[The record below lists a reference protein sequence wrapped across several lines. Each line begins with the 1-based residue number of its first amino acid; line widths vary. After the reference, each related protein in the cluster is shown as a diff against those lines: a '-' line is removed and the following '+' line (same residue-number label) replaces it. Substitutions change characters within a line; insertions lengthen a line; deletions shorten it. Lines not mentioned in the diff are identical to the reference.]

1 MTALEKIA
9 LTELRKQLSEI
20 STRIE
25 ENKATPER
33 QVQHVLPFMNVHLI
47 RAFDIIKAIEDHQ

>member
-9 LTELRKQLSEI
+9 LSELRKTLSEI

-33 QVQHVLPFMNVHLI
+33 QVQHVLPFMNRYLI
-47 RAFDIIKAIEDHQ
+47 RALEIIKAIEENK